1 MGALLRLPS
10 WEAVLEIGFSQ
21 ANKTLAVPVAEQ
33 KMFLLHFALAY
44 FALLTKYLKPAQ
56 PQQQQQQEEQQQQ
69 QQQQE
74 EELQPSQNKYQAA
87 AESGKRARY
96 NSRRSI
102 ALAHSC
108 RLHSPSFSLS
118 LPLPLLGSHTRTQ
131 CRAHQ
136 SVFTSGPLRS
146 TDFAKAK
153 GYLASS
159 PAARL
164 SPTPTP
170 THTPHPP
177 PTRLLAT
184 GSATK
189 GVVLETFLPASQVA
203 AQVIVVPQEHKKKE
217 KKEENPPRN
226 RQKPTEKKLKRKLR
240 VKK

>member
-10 WEAVLEIGFSQ
+10 WKAVLEIGFSQ

-56 PQQQQQQEEQQQQ
+56 PQQQQQQEEQRQQQEQQQ
-69 QQQQE
+69 QQQ

-87 AESGKRARY
+87 AASGKRARY

-102 ALAHSC
+102 ALPHSY

-164 SPTPTP
+164 SPTPTHTSP
-170 THTPHPP
+170 TPSP
-177 PTRLLAT
+177 LACHW
-184 GSATK
+184 
-189 GVVLETFLPASQVA
+189 QR
-203 AQVIVVPQEHKKKE
+203 H
-217 KKEENPPRN
+217 
-226 RQKPTEKKLKRKLR
+226 
-240 VKK
+240 

>member
-10 WEAVLEIGFSQ
+10 WKAVLEIGFSQ

-56 PQQQQQQEEQQQQ
+56 PQQQQQQEEQQH
-69 QQQQE
+69 QQQE

-102 ALAHSC
+102 ALPHSY

-164 SPTPTP
+164 SPT
-170 THTPHPP
+170 HTPHPP
-177 PTRLLAT
+177 PTHLLAT

-203 AQVIVVPQEHKKKE
+203 AQVIVVPQEHKKK
-217 KKEENPPRN
+217 
-226 RQKPTEKKLKRKLR
+226 KRKKKTR
-240 VKK
+240 HATVKNQRRKN